1 MEGFKQCQVCREHH
15 PIEFLWVIRGL
26 IIYEG
31 CIVYL
36 ASGVIDDLKRK
47 VVSEMQERG
56 DAGVPFI
63 TSPQANA

>member
-1 MEGFKQCQVCREHH
+1 MDERQCQVCKKEH
-15 PIEFLWVIRGL
+15 PIAALWVIRGL
-26 IIYEG
+26 IICEG

-47 VVSEMQERG
+47 VVSNMQERG

>member
-1 MEGFKQCQVCREHH
+1 MEEERECQVCRKKRS
-15 PIEFLWVIRGL
+15 INVLWVIRGL
-26 IIYEG
+26 IICEG
-31 CIVYL
+31 YIVYL

-47 VVSEMQERG
+47 VVSKMQERG